1 MEAVRPALPGDGP
14 RVEELAAELLE
25 WVAPQRGGA
34 LLLGES
40 GAAPLARLGHATF
53 GELLADPRHHVLV
66 GTLDG
71 VVTGAAACHV
81 AAGPGG
87 GRWGTLDGCYVEDGA
102 RGVGLGH
109 LLATTAI
116 AWLHDQGCAGVDGLA
131 LPGDRTAKQF
141 FESAGF
147 KARLLTMHRAFD

>member
-1 MEAVRPALPGDGP
+1 MEAVRPARPGDGP
-14 RVEELAAELLE
+14 RVEELVAELLE
-25 WVAPQRGGA
+25 WVVPQRGGA
-34 LLLGES
+34 LLLG
-40 GAAPLARLGHATF
+40 GAGRPPLAHLGHTTF
-53 GELLADPRHHVLV
+53 GELLADPRRHVLV
-66 GTLDG
+66 GTLDS

-81 AAGPGG
+81 EDRPDG
-87 GRWGTLDGCYVEDGA
+87 GRWGVLDGCYVEDGA

-109 LLATTAI
+109 LLAAAAL
-116 AWLHDQGCAGVDGLA
+116 AWLRDQGCAGVDGQA